1 LLLKCAKS
9 VASGI
14 IDTLKAGGCPGTGCL
29 AQNWDAFTSS
39 ALGGCLWSSNWSDCE
54 SALPYALGFVATDG
68 LGDVAV
74 AGLPDLVE
82 ATDEAVDAI
91 EGLSDSCKV
100 GQSFSAGTQVL
111 LASGAAVAIDSLRPG
126 DKVLATNTK
135 TGKTTAE
142 TVTAVMVHH
151 DTDLYNLTVRS
162 GGRTEVIH
170 TTTNHLFWALSLKQW
185 VRASDL
191 KEGEHLKTPDGRS
204 AVVVG
209 GSVPAVHD
217 GWMWDLTVPGN
228 EDHDFYVLA
237 AVTGSARTGN
247 IAADGVPVLVHNCGT
262 GARFEVD
269 SQGTATDLTEGDP
282 NILDRN
288 PLEGTTYTDKV
299 LAQIESG
306 DNHGFPAGIDT
317 LPTME
322 DTSIVPGGDRT
333 SGPASH
339 HRAAGR

>member
-1 LLLKCAKS
+1 MPPNFSLLVHNIDGAKCLQP
-9 VASGI
+9 
-14 IDTLKAGGCPGTGCL
+14 DR
-29 AQNWDAFTSS
+29 QDQ
-39 ALGGCLWSSNWSDCE
+39 LGHRGH
-54 SALPYALGFVATDG
+54 PH
-68 LGDVAV
+68 
-74 AGLPDLVE
+74 
-82 ATDEAVDAI
+82 
-91 EGLSDSCKV
+91 
-100 GQSFSAGTQVL
+100 QFS
-111 LASGAAVAIDSLRPG
+111 
-126 DKVLATNTK
+126 
-135 TGKTTAE
+135 
-142 TVTAVMVHH
+142 
-151 DTDLYNLTVRS
+151 
-162 GGRTEVIH
+162 
-170 TTTNHLFWALSLKQW
+170 HLFWDPSLNQW

-262 GARFEVD
+262 GARFEVN

-306 DNHGFPAGIDT
+306 DNHGFPAIIDT

-322 DTSIVPGGDRT
+322 DTSIVPGGDGIPRMNVKLPGEVNGQEGVFHWIIEQDGT
-333 SGPASH
+333 IN
-339 HRAAGR
+339 HRFFDTRMG